1 MIPLLVAT
9 RNIHKTEEI
18 ASILGEPYVVSDL
31 SSLPGAPDV
40 EETGTTFLENAALKA
55 VAISS
60 LTGSLVLA
68 DDSGLEVEALDGR
81 PGVYSARYAGA
92 DADDA
97 ANNGKLLSE
106 LAGVQGTRRSAKFRC
121 VMVVAEAGEILK
133 DFHGSVE
140 GRILEHPQ
148 GNRGFGYD
156 PLFVPAGEAKS
167 FAELG
172 PEIKNGLSHR
182 ARAMEEVSDW
192 LRRRL

>member
-1 MIPLLVAT
+1 MPL
-9 RNIHKTEEI
+9 
-18 ASILGEPYVVSDL
+18 
-31 SSLPGAPDV
+31 
-40 EETGTTFLENAALKA
+40 
-55 VAISS
+55 
-60 LTGSLVLA
+60 
-68 DDSGLEVEALDGR
+68 
-81 PGVYSARYAGA
+81 
-92 DADDA
+92 
-97 ANNGKLLSE
+97 
-106 LAGVQGTRRSAKFRC
+106 
-121 VMVVAEAGEILK
+121 